1 MLIDNI
7 RFLRQQRDYDCLIAC
22 CKMVLDY
29 LGIHKNDRWLRR
41 RLADGEVTPF
51 PNIVR
56 LTRALGLVTVT
67 AKWGQPATFAPYIE
81 SGLPVIVAVD
91 TDYADLWPY
100 VPNHAV
106 VIVGFDDDV
115 VYVNDP
121 QLDEPLF
128 AVDIDT
134 FMLAWSHRD
143 YQYAVIQL
151 AEQ

>member
-7 RFLRQQRDYDCLIAC
+7 KHWRQQRDYDCLIAC

-29 LGIHKNDRWLRR
+29 LGIQKDDHWLRR
-41 RLADGEVTPF
+41 CLASGDVTPF
-51 PNIVR
+51 PNIDR
-56 LTRALGLVTVT
+56 LTSALGLITIT

-91 TDYADLWPY
+91 TDYADLWPH

-106 VIVGFDDDV
+106 VIVSFDNDI

-121 QLDEPLF
+121 QLNEALL

-143 YQYAVIQL
+143 FQYAVIQL